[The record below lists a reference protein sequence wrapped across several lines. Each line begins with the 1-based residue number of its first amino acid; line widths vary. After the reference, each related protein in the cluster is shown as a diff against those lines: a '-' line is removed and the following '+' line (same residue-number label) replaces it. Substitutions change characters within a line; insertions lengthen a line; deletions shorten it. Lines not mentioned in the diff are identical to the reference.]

1 MVMKKFLCIL
11 FACSLV
17 VVAMADDGG
26 VFYPEN
32 WTYGNIYVKEPNK
45 SIALEKEYMYVSG
58 DRVEAVF
65 CFRNTTDSTVVV
77 PCAFPIVVTLP
88 FQVIDDTVII
98 GEIYH
103 DVIDTNLWN
112 LVLDGGYFNYYRK
125 RDGIDLSSNLTESDI
140 KKLDKKLRVMTYTD
154 YQKQYGQEYEARI
167 GKRYLASCN
176 IVQDGNI
183 VELKN
188 VGIETTVEINEKE
201 KDEPGANKLELVLH
215 FYHELE
221 FLPNAQSKVTVD
233 YNVNSCRGLYEGK
246 DYFMYYDI
254 STGGTWKNGII
265 GSFIMVTD
273 FELRDAEGIH
283 VTQLIPYNICS
294 ARNYKPIGRF
304 RFVGE
309 STQLLSECRRY
320 FPGEKSYSSENVHIS
335 LKKSNSDG
343 FINAFETYK
352 GEANSLSPFLIEN
365 EVSFKIDEPCVGP
378 FVANGFIDDL
388 VLEKNRR
395 LYDYIDFI
403 WLDDEPKLQK
413 DSLWQNYSR
422 IKTAILTNDKEGWSD
437 TLQLKD
443 RFPAYPY
450 DSKSYFND
458 GWFGANAVQNVR
470 VLRPGEYKFAVSD
483 IYKGDSTESVGVSH
497 IWFYPV
503 DPTLVSIIDEDKNST
518 MPLFS
523 DVWKRVL
530 NIPVDDVELKLSNI
544 KIETAAQEEKDKASE
559 PKIDADDTHNNAVSS
574 SANNV
579 KVEADKSNFTVVIV
593 LIAVG
598 LLSVLAAAVIVRKKK
613 KK

>member
-1 MVMKKFLCIL
+1 MKKFLCIL

-26 VFYPEN
+26 VYYPEK

-45 SIALEKEYMYVSG
+45 SIALEKEYMFVSG

-77 PCAFPIVVTLP
+77 PCAFPIVVTYP
-88 FQVIDDTVII
+88 FTVRNDTVII
-98 GEIYH
+98 GEIFH
-103 DVIDTNLWN
+103 HVIDTNLWN
-112 LVLDGGYFNYYRK
+112 LVLDGGRFGYHK
-125 RDGIDLSSNLTESDI
+125 ERDGIDLYTNLTESDI
-140 KKLDKKLRVMTYTD
+140 KKLDKKLRVMTFSD
-154 YQKQYGQEYEARI
+154 YQKQYGQEYETRII

-176 IVQDGNI
+176 IVQDDNI

-201 KDEPGANKLELVLH
+201 KEKHDANKLELVLH
-215 FYHELE
+215 FYHELK
-221 FLPNAQSKVTVD
+221 FLPNAQSKVIVN
-233 YNVNSCRGLYEGK
+233 YNVNSCSGYYEGS

-265 GSFIMVTD
+265 GSFIMMTD
-273 FELRDAEGIH
+273 FELSDAEGVRI
-283 VTQLIPYNICS
+283 TQLIPYNICS

-304 RFVGE
+304 RFEGE
-309 STQLLSECRRY
+309 GGRLTYESRRY
-320 FPGEKSYSSENVHIS
+320 PGDETAFSKKNKHIS
-335 LKKSNSDG
+335 LKKNGSKG
-343 FINAFETYK
+343 YIKTFETYK
-352 GEANSLSPFLIEN
+352 GDANSLNPFLIEN

-378 FVANGFIDDL
+378 FVANGFVDNLILDKNRDL
-388 VLEKNRR
+388 YDVLEVVWSNE
-395 LYDYIDFI
+395 
-403 WLDDEPKLQK
+403 EPKLQK
-413 DSLWQNYSR
+413 DSLWEKYSR

-470 VLRPGEYKFAVSD
+470 VLRPGEYKFAVND

-503 DPTLVSIIDEDKNST
+503 DTTLVSIIDEDKNST

-530 NIPVDDVELKLSNI
+530 DISIDDVKPNWNDEDEIGSDSEEI
-544 KIETAAQEEKDKASE
+544 KEQKQESPIEQQE
-559 PKIDADDTHNNAVSS
+559 
-574 SANNV
+574 V
-579 KVEADKSNFTVVIV
+579 KVEADKSNSTIVIV

-598 LLSVLAAAVIVRKKK
+598 LLSVLAAAFIVRKKK
-613 KK
+613 KNNCSNR

>member
-1 MVMKKFLCIL
+1 MKKFLCTL

-17 VVAMADDGG
+17 AVAMADDGG
-26 VFYPEN
+26 VYYPEK

-77 PCAFPIVVTLP
+77 PCAFPIVVTYP
-88 FQVIDDTVII
+88 FTVRNDTVII

-103 DVIDTNLWN
+103 HVIDTNLWN
-112 LVLDGGYFNYYRK
+112 LVLDGGRFGYYRE
-125 RDGIDLSSNLTESDI
+125 RDGIDLYTNLTESDI
-140 KKLDKKLRVMTYTD
+140 KKLDKKLRVMTFSD

-201 KDEPGANKLELVLH
+201 KDEHGANKLELVLH
-215 FYHELE
+215 FYHELK
-221 FLPNAQSKVTVD
+221 FLPNAQSKVIVN
-233 YNVNSCRGLYEGK
+233 YNVNSCRGYHDET

-273 FELRDAEGIH
+273 FVLTDAEGIH
-283 VTQLIPYNICS
+283 ITQLIPYNICS

-304 RFVGE
+304 RFEGE
-309 STQLLSECRRY
+309 AGRLICERRRY
-320 FPGEKSYSSENVHIS
+320 FPGDKPAYGENKHIS
-335 LKKSNSDG
+335 LKKSGSKG
-343 FINAFETYK
+343 YIKTFETYK
-352 GEANSLSPFLIEN
+352 GDLNSLNPFLIEN

-378 FVANGFIDDL
+378 FVANGFVDNLILD
-388 VLEKNRR
+388 KNRG
-395 LYDYIDFI
+395 LYDCVEAI
-403 WLDDEPKLQK
+403 WSNEEPKLQK

-470 VLRPGEYKFAVSD
+470 VLRPGEYKFAVND
-483 IYKGDSTESVGVSH
+483 TYKGDSTESVGVSH

-503 DPTLVSIIDEDKNST
+503 DATLVSIIDEDKNST

-530 NIPVDDVELKLSNI
+530 DIPVDDVELKLSNI
-544 KIETAAQEEKDKASE
+544 KIETTAQEEKDDASE

-579 KVEADKSNFTVVIV
+579 KVEADKSNSTVVIV

-598 LLSVLAAAVIVRKKK
+598 LLSILAAAFIVRKKK

>member
-1 MVMKKFLCIL
+1 MKKFLCIL

-17 VVAMADDGG
+17 AVAMADYDDADYS
-26 VFYPEN
+26 VN
-32 WTYGNIYVKEPNK
+32 WTYGNIYAKEPNQ

-58 DRVEAVF
+58 DRVETVF

-77 PCAFPIVVTLP
+77 PCAFPILATLP
-88 FQVIDDTVII
+88 FTIKDDTVII
-98 GEIYH
+98 GNRLH

-112 LVLDGGYFNYYRK
+112 LVLDGDYFNYYEN
-125 RDGIDLSSNLTESDI
+125 RDDFVLRSNLTESDI
-140 KKLDKKLRVMTYTD
+140 KKLDKKLRVMTFPD
-154 YQKQYGQEYEARI
+154 YQKQYGQEYEERI

-176 IVQDGNI
+176 IMQDGNV

-188 VGIETTVEINEKE
+188 VGIETTVEINEK
-201 KDEPGANKLELVLH
+201 DEHGPNKLELVLH
-215 FYHELE
+215 FYHELK
-221 FLPNAQSKVTVD
+221 FLPNAQSKVIVN
-233 YNVNSCRGLYEGK
+233 YNANSCHGYDHYSDN
-246 DYFMYYDI
+246 DYSDNDYLMYYDI
-254 STGGTWKNGII
+254 SNGSTWKNGII
-265 GSFIMVTD
+265 GSFIMMTD
-273 FELRDAEGIH
+273 FDLTDAEEVSI
-283 VTQLIPYNICS
+283 TQLIPYNICS

-304 RFVGE
+304 KFIGQSWKFLYE
-309 STQLLSECRRY
+309 RRGY
-320 FPGEKSYSSENVHIS
+320 SPGDETAFSENKHIS
-335 LKKSNSDG
+335 LKKNGSKG
-343 FINAFETYK
+343 YIKTLETYK
-352 GEANSLSPFLIEN
+352 GDLNSLNPFLIEN

-378 FVANGFIDDL
+378 FVANGFIDNL
-388 VLEKNRR
+388 ISEKNRC
-395 LYDYIDFI
+395 LYRGDDFEKRA
-403 WLDDEPKLQK
+403 WSEDPEFQK
-413 DSLWQNYSR
+413 DSLWKNYSR

-470 VLRPGEYKFAVSD
+470 VLRPGEYKFAVND

-503 DPTLVSIIDEDKNST
+503 DATLVSIIDEDKNST

-530 NIPVDDVELKLSNI
+530 DIHISDEKNNFENDDNEGDSDVVEI
-544 KIETAAQEEKDKASE
+544 KEQKQELPIEQQE
-559 PKIDADDTHNNAVSS
+559 
-574 SANNV
+574 V
-579 KVEADKSNFTVVIV
+579 KVDADKSNSTVVIV

-598 LLSVLAAAVIVRKKK
+598 LLSILAAAVIVRKKK